1 MKNLKINKLDLNG
14 LTPATKQVI
23 FDLVYPVG
31 SYIYIDNLDFDTVEK
46 VEAYYGGHWEKITDR
61 VLYGVLN
68 NAGQD
73 VGENNQI
80 VPIPNHSHKL
90 LNSNLHFNNVWGQV
104 GRIRSEGNHDL
115 SCQGVCYPDNA
126 NISGVDNDYWDSP
139 DNDWALRGFAFS
151 FTPSV
156 NEGLNPRTENTGTAN
171 ATIDVRGARR
181 TTYIYHR
188 LPVQNS

>member
-31 SYIYIDNLDFDTVEK
+31 SYIYIDNPDFDTVAK

-61 VLYGVLN
+61 VLYGVSSGAGTDTGN
-68 NAGQD
+68 NNPTVPVPKHNHTFSGNRITGSVGGDHAESYHFRGNKVENGALSLDQWSNTGYAGNTN
-73 VGENNQI
+73 G
-80 VPIPNHSHKL
+80 
-90 LNSNLHFNNVWGQV
+90 
-104 GRIRSEGNHDL
+104 
-115 SCQGVCYPDNA
+115 A
-126 NISGVDNDYWDSP
+126 SGHTAAYIKFD
-139 DNDWALRGFAFS
+139 A
-151 FTPSV
+151 TPS
-156 NEGLNPRTENTGTAN
+156 GSISDTGTDG

-188 LPVQNS
+188 IAPVQNS